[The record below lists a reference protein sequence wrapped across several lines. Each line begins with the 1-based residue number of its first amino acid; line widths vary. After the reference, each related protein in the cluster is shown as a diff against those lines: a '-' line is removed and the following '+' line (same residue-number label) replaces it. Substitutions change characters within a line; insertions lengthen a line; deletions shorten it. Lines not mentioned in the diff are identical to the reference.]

1 MHTKIRKGVSMNKMS
16 KTILL
21 LAVLLHSESSFLQTD
36 SQHRKKGSTNC
47 AVEETINQAWK
58 KAALCATQMD
68 CARENKQYRTRAD
81 VRLVLLLILRW
92 LILYEAASEH
102 NHI

>member
-1 MHTKIRKGVSMNKMS
+1 MNKMS

-21 LAVLLHSESSFLQTD
+21 LAVLLHSESSFCKLIANTA
-36 SQHRKKGSTNC
+36 KKDQPTARSRRRLIKL
-47 AVEETINQAWK
+47 EK

-81 VRLVLLLILRW
+81 VRLVLPIDTQMAYPLRGGF
-92 LILYEAASEH
+92 
-102 NHI
+102 